1 VVGPA
6 RSGSVPRVLDAG
18 PLLAG
23 CPDESMFNVEHEP
36 ECRATSRTHL
46 PHDGGHHATQSLLA
60 AHGFSGAIISGMVNR
75 SLVTLSFE
83 KFQAGGK
90 MIKVRMERIT
100 TAGRDALAVD
110 N

>member
-1 VVGPA
+1 MSLSA
-6 RSGSVPRVLDAG
+6 EQRRALTFLTTAATTRHNRSWPPTASA
-18 PLLAG
+18 
-23 CPDESMFNVEHEP
+23 C
-36 ECRATSRTHL
+36 
-46 PHDGGHHATQSLLA
+46 
-60 AHGFSGAIISGMVNR
+60 AIISGMVNR